1 MEDGAKKRLRGG
13 VGEGVKNGGN
23 GWPWAKGR
31 TSTDTEMQK
40 MKKESKSG
48 AAFLEY
54 ALLVALIGIVA
65 AVGVM
70 KYGEAISNFFVSL
83 GEKTT
88 EVTPSK

>member
-1 MEDGAKKRLRGG
+1 M
-13 VGEGVKNGGN
+13 
-23 GWPWAKGR
+23 GR
-31 TSTDTEMQK
+31 TSPDTEMQK

-70 KYGEAISNFFVSL
+70 KYGQAISNFFVSL

>member
-1 MEDGAKKRLRGG
+1 
-13 VGEGVKNGGN
+13 
-23 GWPWAKGR
+23 
-31 TSTDTEMQK
+31 

-65 AVGVM
+65 AVGVV